1 MTKNILSWHLS
12 ADYLSNRNCPMTK
25 DLFCLI
31 FEWLHK
37 HCCKINIESFPQ
49 HECHYN
55 HHTLKGVKYHK
66 LTVVITDTKMM
77 FWFYGGWWRLSTVW
91 DCDHHHVE
99 HQSSLQWAQVHSRE
113 DPVCDCGGGS
123 AVTGTTT
130 AVYCCTVPLAYCY
143 HTHSVTHSLR
153 TISGIRCTLYVIS
166 MLYVM
171 ITNFDS
177 IWVENMHLGN
187 CSCMHFTVAQYK
199 PSHINIIL
207 SSLLIRVQN
216 VWCLSI

>member
-25 DLFCLI
+25 DLFCSI
-31 FEWLHK
+31 FEWLLK
-37 HCCKINIESFPQ
+37 RCCKINIESFPQ

-55 HHTLKGVKYHK
+55 HHTFKGVKYHK

-123 AVTGTTT
+123 AVTALGPPQQ
-130 AVYCCTVPLAYCY
+130 CTVVQSLLLTVII
-143 HTHSVTHSLR
+143 HTRSLTHFVQYQASDVR
-153 TISGIRCTLYVIS
+153 Y
-166 MLYVM
+166 MLYLCYM
-171 ITNFDS
+171 
-177 IWVENMHLGN
+177 W
-187 CSCMHFTVAQYK
+187 
-199 PSHINIIL
+199 
-207 SSLLIRVQN
+207 
-216 VWCLSI
+216 W